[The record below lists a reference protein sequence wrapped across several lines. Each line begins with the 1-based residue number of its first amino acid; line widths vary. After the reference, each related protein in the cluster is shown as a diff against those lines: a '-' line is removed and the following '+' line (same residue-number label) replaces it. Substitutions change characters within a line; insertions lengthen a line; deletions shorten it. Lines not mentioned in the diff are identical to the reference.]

1 MLQMYGVQRSRR
13 KQFRLSMQCH
23 VSTDGQRQDRDYEY
37 IQVTWGIKIA
47 KFLVE
52 MELFP
57 RKANV
62 GLSSLMGTS
71 KPGAV
76 QLQSLHSTYH

>member
-1 MLQMYGVQRSRR
+1 MGSRH
-13 KQFRLSMQCH
+13 L
-23 VSTDGQRQDRDYEY
+23 DRDYEY

-62 GLSSLMGTS
+62 GLSSLMETS
-71 KPGAV
+71 KLGAV
-76 QLQSLHSTYH
+76 QLQSLT

>member
-1 MLQMYGVQRSRR
+1 MQVQMGS
-13 KQFRLSMQCH
+13 
-23 VSTDGQRQDRDYEY
+23 RQDRDYET

-57 RKANV
+57 CKANV

-76 QLQSLHSTYH
+76 QLQSLT

>member
-1 MLQMYGVQRSRR
+1 MGS
-13 KQFRLSMQCH
+13 
-23 VSTDGQRQDRDYEY
+23 RQDRDYEY

-57 RKANV
+57 PNQSDGKEMFGPQLIGPQGNNSEFIILSDFQQYEPVHEISNNV
-62 GLSSLMGTS
+62 
-71 KPGAV
+71 PF
-76 QLQSLHSTYH
+76 

>member
-1 MLQMYGVQRSRR
+1 M
-13 KQFRLSMQCH
+13 
-23 VSTDGQRQDRDYEY
+23 
-37 IQVTWGIKIA
+37 TWGIKIA

-71 KPGAV
+71 KAGAE
-76 QLQSLHSTYH
+76 QLQSLT